1 MELLLKQK
9 VLNFI
14 TFYVL
19 TNLVYHITI
28 MVEIKKN
35 AEKGI
40 NENTVYYNNIINF
53 FMSMKQNIYND
64 KT

>member
-28 MVEIKKN
+28 MVEIKKDVLIIVITFRCERKKN
-35 AEKGI
+35 AEKG
-40 NENTVYYNNIINF
+40 
-53 FMSMKQNIYND
+53 
-64 KT
+64 

>member
-1 MELLLKQK
+1 
-9 VLNFI
+9 
-14 TFYVL
+14 
-19 TNLVYHITI
+19 
-28 MVEIKKN
+28 MVEIKKDVLIIVITFICERKKN

-40 NENTVYYNNIINF
+40 NENTVYYNNIIIF